1 MKQQILE
8 KASNL
13 FLKYGVKS
21 VTMDDIASKMAISK
35 KTLYKYFENKDALVE
50 QATKQIHQ
58 SCLTQIYEINAQN
71 FSPIKEN
78 FTIKKMFREM
88 FQNIGGSYLF
98 QLKKYYPKIYNKT
111 IKVESIAFS
120 DCIKQN
126 IEKGIAQGY
135 YREELNVEVVT
146 SFYLSLVFS
155 IHEKD
160 IPQNELLDLEFEALL
175 YHTRAIATAKGIQE
189 LENQLKENKNK

>member
-35 KTLYKYFENKDALVE
+35 KTLYKYFENKDTLVE
-50 QATKQIHQ
+50 QATTQIHQ
-58 SCLTQIYEINAQN
+58 SCLAQIYEINAQN

-88 FQNIGGSYLF
+88 FQNMDGSYLF
-98 QLKKYYPKIYNKT
+98 QLKKYYPKIYNKI
-111 IKVESIAFS
+111 IKIESTVFL

-135 YREELNVEVVT
+135 YRKELNIEVVAN
-146 SFYLSLVFS
+146 FYLSLVFS
-155 IHEKD
+155 IYEKD
-160 IPQNELLDLEFEALL
+160 ILQNELLDLEFEALL
-175 YHTRAIATAKGIQE
+175 YHTRAIATVKGIQE
-189 LENQLKENKNK
+189 LENQLKENKK